1 MKKLCTCVIA
11 MLCLLSLAGCSK
23 DDNSQKDKDNT
34 LVIGIDDTFA
44 PMGFKNDSGEIVGFD
59 VEVAKE
65 VAKKIGKEVTFQ
77 NIDWDLKETE
87 LETGNID
94 LIWNGY
100 SVTDERKE
108 KVLFSDAYM
117 ENRQIIITLKDKGIN
132 SKADLA
138 GKVVSV
144 QKNSSAYDAVT
155 SDEAFTKAL
164 KDGQPV
170 QFDTNNDCFMDLE
183 AGRSDAIVVDETL
196 ARYYMKQQANDVY
209 KVLEENFGTEEY
221 AVGMRKADTELCK
234 SINDAMQEMKN
245 DGSFDKIKATWFAE

>member
-11 MLCLLSLAGCSK
+11 MLCILGVTGCSSQPKEK
-23 DDNSQKDKDNT
+23 DA

-44 PMGFKNDSGEIVGFD
+44 PMGFKNDAGEIVGFD

-65 VAKKIGKEVTFQ
+65 VSKKIGKEVTFQ

-108 KVLFSDAYM
+108 KVLFSEPYM
-117 ENRQIIITLKDKGIN
+117 KNRQLIITLKDKEIN
-132 SKADLA
+132 TKADLA

-155 SDEAFTKAL
+155 TDTAFTSSL

-170 QFDTNNDCFMDLE
+170 QYDTNNDCFMDLE

-196 ARYYMKQQANDVY
+196 ARYYMKQQANNIY
-209 KVLEENFGTEEY
+209 KVLEEDFGTEDY
-221 AVGMRKADTELCK
+221 AIGMRKSDTELCE
-234 SINDAMQEMKN
+234 SINKAMQELKA
-245 DGSFDKIKATWFAE
+245 DGTFDKIKNTWFEE

>member
-11 MLCLLSLAGCSK
+11 MLCLCSLAGCSK
-23 DDNSQKDKDNT
+23 GNTSTAEDKT

-44 PMGFKNDSGEIVGFD
+44 PMGFKNDKGEIVGFD
-59 VEVAKE
+59 IEVAKE

-94 LIWNGY
+94 FIWNGY
-100 SVTDERKE
+100 SVTEERKE
-108 KVLFSDAYM
+108 KVLFSDSYM
-117 ENRQIIITLKDKGIN
+117 ENRQIIITLNDKEIN
-132 SKADLA
+132 TKADLA

-155 SDEAFTKAL
+155 NDKEFTKAL
-164 KDGQPV
+164 KNSQPI

-196 ARYYMKQQANDVY
+196 ARYYMKQQANDIY
-209 KVLEENFGTEEY
+209 KVLEDNFGTEEY
-221 AVGMRKADTELCK
+221 AVGMRKADSELCK
-234 SINDAMQEMKN
+234 SINQAMQEMKD